1 MFKKVVI
8 VFEGIESSGKTSH
21 CRFISKYLKKKKIDH
36 VTIRE
41 PGGSQNSEKRPL
53 ATKIIGNEQISGCIL
68 QPHYFVIID
77 R

>member
-1 MFKKVVI
+1 MLIVKLRSSKK
-8 VFEGIESSGKTSH
+8 F
-21 CRFISKYLKKKKIDH
+21 FDKKKI
-36 VTIRE
+36 IR
-41 PGGSQNSEKRPL
+41 NKNLEKRPL

>member
-1 MFKKVVI
+1 MLI
-8 VFEGIESSGKTSH
+8 VKLRSSKII
-21 CRFISKYLKKKKIDH
+21 FLIKKI
-36 VTIRE
+36 IR
-41 PGGSQNSEKRPL
+41 SQNSEKRPL